1 MYTVTGDQAFFG
13 NLITYSLDVVSL
25 LSLCILLAF
34 ANFSCMVV
42 CSRSRERYRDR
53 DEGRSRQE
61 ANIKSSN
68 RGHDGGTP
76 QTTLAVSA
84 GAPSGPT
91 VVLTGS
97 RIYTGQ
103 PPTILQSRDRSS
115 ERAPSYEDSI
125 EGNRDSGDTSSI
137 GDSELGLAFDVLP
150 GGFGL
155 APRHGSRGS
164 KSRSIVERRERDGRR
179 EGKWE
184 RKHS

>member
-1 MYTVTGDQAFFG
+1 
-13 NLITYSLDVVSL
+13 
-25 LSLCILLAF
+25 
-34 ANFSCMVV
+34 MVV

-53 DEGRSRQE
+53 DDGRSRQE

-137 GDSELGLAFDVLP
+137 GDSELGLAFDGSP